1 MRLLLVED
9 SRTAVK
15 MVEGLLA
22 EEEEKRDIRFD
33 LSIAGSLGEAEA
45 ALSYGAFDLILLDLT
60 LPDSHGLH
68 TVEAIVEVAPRT
80 PVVVLTSTADEQLGL
95 QALKRGAQDFLV
107 KDETYRKV
115 LVRSVRYAYLRNE
128 AEREVR
134 EARDMAEFATNSKSS
149 FIANL
154 SHELRTPLNAIM
166 GFSDIMRSRL
176 FGPLPDRYGEYAE
189 LIHESGRHLLDL
201 INDVLDMSKIEAER
215 FELSRE
221 AFDGREAVN
230 AVLRLMRGQAD
241 RAGVQLRGV
250 LPREP
255 LEIDADRRALK
266 QIALNLVSNAL
277 KFTPRNGAVTV
288 GLQAV
293 GGMMELVVADT
304 GMGMSPEDLAR
315 VGRPYE
321 QAGDAER
328 RAAGTGLGLS
338 LVRSFAELHGG
349 EMILESAVGEGT
361 TVTVRLPV
369 LLPPYARPEGDAPA
383 PSEPVEA
390 PVA

>member
-45 ALSYGAFDLILLDLT
+45 ALSCGAFDLILLDLT

-115 LVRSVRYAYLRNE
+115 LIRSVRYAYLRNE

-154 SHELRTPLNAIM
+154 SHELRTPLNAII
-166 GFSDIMRSRL
+166 GFSEMVL
-176 FGPLPDRYGEYAE
+176 AEFHGPLTDKQKEYVTD
-189 LIHESGRHLLDL
+189 IHKSGRYLLGL
-201 INDVLDMSKIEAER
+201 IGTVLDMSKIEAQKIELREEPMDFSVLLSDTISGLGVGGAKGTER
-215 FELSRE
+215 VVVDLPDDLPR
-221 AFDGREAVN
+221 
-230 AVLRLMRGQAD
+230 
-241 RAGVQLRGV
+241 LRGDWTKLRQV
-250 LPREP
+250 FS
-255 LEIDADRRALK
+255 
-266 QIALNLVSNAL
+266 NLLSNAL
-277 KFTPRNGAVTV
+277 KYSPD
-288 GLQAV
+288 
-293 GGMMELVVADT
+293 GGEVRVIARTGEGGDMVITVADSGIGIPT
-304 GMGMSPEDLAR
+304 DQIEGVLEPFNRTTVSKAKRIE
-315 VGRPYE
+315 
-321 QAGDAER
+321 
-328 RAAGTGLGLS
+328 GTGLGLA
-338 LVRSFAELHGG
+338 LTKGLIEAHGG
-349 EMILESAVGEGT
+349 TLLLDSALGEGT
-361 TVTVRLPV
+361 TVTVRLPA
-369 LLPPYARPEGDAPA
+369 ARVVV
-383 PSEPVEA
+383 PV
-390 PVA
+390 

>member
-154 SHELRTPLNAIM
+154 SHELRTPLNAII
-166 GFSDIMRSRL
+166 GFSEMVL
-176 FGPLPDRYGEYAE
+176 AEFHGPLTDKQKEYVTD
-189 LIHESGRHLLDL
+189 IHKSGRYLLGL
-201 INDVLDMSKIEAER
+201 IGTVLDMSKIEAQKIELREEPMDVSVLLSDTISGLGVGGAKGTER
-215 FELSRE
+215 VVVDLPDDLPR
-221 AFDGREAVN
+221 
-230 AVLRLMRGQAD
+230 
-241 RAGVQLRGV
+241 LRGDGIKLRQV
-250 LPREP
+250 FT
-255 LEIDADRRALK
+255 
-266 QIALNLVSNAL
+266 NLLSNAL
-277 KFTPRNGAVTV
+277 KYSPDGGEVRVTARTGEVGDIVITVTDSGIGIPKDQIEGVLEPFNRTAVSK
-288 GLQAV
+288 AKRI
-293 GGMMELVVADT
+293 E
-304 GMGMSPEDLAR
+304 
-315 VGRPYE
+315 
-321 QAGDAER
+321 
-328 RAAGTGLGLS
+328 GTGLGLALTKG
-338 LVRSFAELHGG
+338 LVEAHGG
-349 EMILESAVGEGT
+349 TLVLDSALGEGT
-361 TVTVRLPV
+361 TVTVRLPA
-369 LLPPYARPEGDAPA
+369 ARLVAPA
-383 PSEPVEA
+383 
-390 PVA
+390 